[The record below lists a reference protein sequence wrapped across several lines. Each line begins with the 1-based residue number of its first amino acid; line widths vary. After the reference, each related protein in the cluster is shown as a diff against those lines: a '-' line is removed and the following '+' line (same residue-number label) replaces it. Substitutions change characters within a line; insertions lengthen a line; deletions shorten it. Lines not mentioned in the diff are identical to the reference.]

1 MKKAMVMFVLLVLLS
16 SFFVLA
22 QEETQTKECSFW
34 CKVGKFFFGSSEAR
48 AGKGWFE
55 RGAAGK

>member
-1 MKKAMVMFVLLVLLS
+1 MVMFVLLVLLS